1 MTDPIDPFLAGYPP
15 GVQAIGQSLREM
27 VKRAKPDAKEVLF
40 ARFNHFDYSL
50 SGKMREGILYICPM
64 KEYVRLGFFYGG
76 ELADPA
82 HLLVGEGKRL
92 RHVKVRTLA
101 EAGQPALE
109 QLVRAAWTGAHE
121 QTAPRKKAQTA
132 KQKA

>member
-1 MTDPIDPFLAGYPP
+1 
-15 GVQAIGQSLREM
+15 
-27 VKRAKPDAKEVLF
+27 
-40 ARFNHFDYSL
+40 
-50 SGKMREGILYICPM
+50 M
-64 KEYVRLGFFYGG
+64 KEYVRLGFYYGG

-92 RHVKVRTLA
+92 RHVKVRMLA

-109 QLVRAAWTGAHE
+109 QLVRAAWANPQE

-132 KQKA
+132 KQRA